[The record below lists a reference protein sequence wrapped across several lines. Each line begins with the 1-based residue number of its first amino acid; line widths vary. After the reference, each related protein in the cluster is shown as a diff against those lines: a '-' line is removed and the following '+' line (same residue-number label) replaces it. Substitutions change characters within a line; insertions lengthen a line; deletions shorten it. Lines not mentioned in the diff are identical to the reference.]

1 MKFAL
6 SPTVFLMAKYVQ
18 KRPDSSQWQFV
29 LRVPSDLLH
38 RYPKSVIRKSL
49 KTSDPATAARRGDTE
64 LARFQAEFAR
74 LRGDSTLSPAQLH
87 TLALEKAKELGSLQ
101 YDDAQ
106 DYIQD
111 RLHAWARKQGFQDV
125 SQFEHLPEYR
135 DDTYL
140 DKVDREALRILKANE
155 QHGARLADALRVY
168 FAGHEKAADA
178 KLRARI
184 ERDWKT
190 LTDMTGDILVR
201 ELSRKHAN
209 AWRDAEL
216 ARGLKT
222 DSVKRNSNSIRAVI
236 SAAIPELEL
245 DGYSNPFDGLRI
257 AGMGKD
263 AATRKTPSA
272 LERKAIAAAFAQDD
286 SVPALIIRMQLGT
299 GTRIAEITGLALADA
314 VLDGETPHIVIQPRP
329 WRTLK
334 TKASQREVPLVGVAL
349 EAAKRAAELAKGKT
363 ALFPIYAEE
372 RGADTASATVNKRL
386 QPWGITSHGFRH
398 GMKDLLREV
407 DCPEPLQREIQ
418 GHSLNEPPDGY
429 GKGPS
434 LAKKATWLS
443 KALAL
448 VTSAQARPSAQVE
461 SEPASAQAS
470 EVAA

>member
-18 KRPDSSQWQFV
+18 KRSDSSQFQFV
-29 LRVPSDLLH
+29 LRVPQDLLH
-38 RYPKSVIRKSL
+38 RYPKSPIRYSL
-49 KTSDPATAARRGDTE
+49 KTADPALAAKRGDAAY
-64 LARFQAEFAR
+64 ARHQAEFAR
-74 LRGDSTLSPAQLH
+74 LRGDSTLTPAQLN
-87 TLALEKAKELGSLQ
+87 TLALEKAKELGSLK

-106 DYIQD
+106 DYFQD
-111 RLHAWARKQGFQDV
+111 KLHAWARKQGFEDV

-140 DKVDREALRILKANE
+140 DKVDREALRILKADE
-155 QHGARLADALRVY
+155 QNGARLADALRVY
-168 FAGHEKAADA
+168 FAGHEKASDT

-190 LTDMTGDILVR
+190 LTDMTGNILVR

-216 ARGLKT
+216 ARSLKT

-236 SAAIPELEL
+236 SAAIRELEL
-245 DGYSNPFDGLRI
+245 DGYTNPFDDLRI
-257 AGMGKD
+257 ANVGKD
-263 AATRKTPSA
+263 ATTRKTPSA
-272 LERKAIAAAFAQDD
+272 LELKAIAAAFDQDD
-286 SVPALIIRMQLGT
+286 SLPALIIRMQLGT
-299 GTRIAEITGLALADA
+299 GTRIAEITGLGLDDV
-314 VLDGETPHIVIQPRP
+314 VLDGDTPHIRIRPRS

-334 TKASQREVPLVGVAL
+334 TDSSQRDVPLVGFAL
-349 EAAKRAAELAKGKT
+349 EAAKRAAALAKGKS
-363 ALFPIYAEE
+363 ALFPLYAQE
-372 RGADTASATVNKRL
+372 RGPDTASATINKRL
-386 QPWGITSHGFRH
+386 KPWGITSHGFRH

-418 GHSLNEPPDGY
+418 GHSLNDPADGY

-434 LAKKATWLS
+434 LAKKAAWLS

-448 VTSAQARPSAQVE
+448 VTNAQPGPSASVVTGQTIAQAL
-461 SEPASAQAS
+461 